1 MPNNCDPHVLCA
13 QEKNT
18 EPCIVLDVDLEGLI
32 RESERLRICEVLYQ
46 SCEGKS
52 WALYDLLTPII
63 GVPRVLT
70 VPEVPDAPDMPD
82 APDTPPEAD
91 HAE

>member
-13 QEKNT
+13 QGKNT
-18 EPCIVLDVDLEGLI
+18 EPCIVLDVDLEVLI
-32 RESERLRICEVLYQ
+32 RESERLRICEALFR
-46 SCEGKS
+46 SCAGKS
-52 WALYDLLTPII
+52 WELYDMLAPII

-70 VPEVPDAPDMPD
+70 VPDAPD